1 MISGDSRTLPGLAL
15 ILMAFCVQ
23 ENKGQAEPEP
33 ILALTKIAK
42 ATQEEQMT

>member
-23 ENKGQAEPEP
+23 GNEGQAEPEP
-33 ILALTKIAK
+33 ILALAKIAK
-42 ATQEEQMT
+42 AAQEEQMT